1 MTISANAE
9 LEILATE
16 ELGHAC
22 TLSWRELAR
31 ITPWGDAYRGFTP
44 SGAEVDIERAYLW
57 SEGEE
62 GDVLCEVVVRGLG
75 TEAQAARLV
84 RKPGA

>member
-1 MTISANAE
+1 MSAQTLVE
-9 LEILATE
+9 LDALAAE

-57 SEGEE
+57 SDGEG

-75 TEAQAARLV
+75 TEAQAACVV
-84 RKPGA
+84 RKPAS

>member
-1 MTISANAE
+1 MSAQTLLE
-9 LEILATE
+9 LDALAAE
-16 ELGHAC
+16 ELGAAC

-31 ITPWGDAYRGFTP
+31 IAPWGDAYRGFTA

-57 SEGEE
+57 SDGEG

-75 TEAQAARLV
+75 GEAQAACVV
-84 RKPGA
+84 RKP

>member
-1 MTISANAE
+1 MSAQA
-9 LEILATE
+9 LLALDALAAE
-16 ELGHAC
+16 ELAQAA

-57 SEGEE
+57 SDGED
-62 GDVLCEVVVRGLG
+62 GDVLCEVIVRGLG
-75 TEAQAARLV
+75 AEAQAACVV
-84 RKPGA
+84 RKPAS